1 MPNQPGTL
9 ICTRCHRANAP
20 GAIYCANCGEPISPK
35 LRVDLSRMYSTLLEL
50 DEQIAAGHGAE
61 TVEGLRNTVR
71 ERYLA
76 LREPRPAA
84 NAPSMATIGVPAPQT
99 TPLAQPA
106 AAPVAT
112 LAPSPVVAPTPA
124 QPHGPVFSWRAFIAE
139 QAIAV
144 MAYLG
149 GFLLLIATLTFEVGG
164 WQALP
169 DLIKLAGVLIVYFV
183 FGVLG
188 FALRRASSLRTVSRV
203 YLGVFA
209 LMTPL
214 AALAIYRFELQ
225 AQGFSPSGMVC
236 ISAFYAAVVYL
247 ALAARTR
254 FVTYAYLGWVAA
266 MLGALAIPPFA
277 AIDLWW
283 EMFISGA
290 MSLVLLAPHALKHRL
305 TRPPEWLGAL
315 SLPAL
320 QIAIAAAVG
329 STLATVTFGAQVI
342 GLPDTVTD
350 TQRAAVAASTSVLV
364 LVSLGWAWA
373 ARTFGE
379 RVNDELLQAIDW
391 SVAGTVALAT
401 TAVATWLH
409 ASDTVEVYTL
419 LATALVEGLAIELLP
434 QIDRRRAGMYRGV
447 QILAIVLVGIATLIA
462 APLSLPDAPLMIA
475 CLVGVAL
482 GLLFAMRGD
491 LANVLPWGLVAGAFF
506 LAEMV
511 AAFRAMVPGNLL
523 DSTADV
529 HVVALTE
536 RPSLLCAV
544 TLALIALGMGLRWAT
559 DESRLFRLRV
569 PVQVTAVVSALLT
582 AAALFGHTRY
592 YAALLLGVIA
602 FAWLLLARVER
613 QPRIGVLVGLF
624 GAVATVVAIALN
636 ADSWVVVAIP
646 VAVAIVTVA
655 LGWLLER
662 AYALPI
668 YIVTLI
674 ATPLAFVEVVV
685 VHGIGVSF
693 GSTEE
698 LPSFG
703 FGVAGWMVIVVALL
717 LTVDAFRRSPGWM
730 VGPAAVTLLC
740 VFDARDPW
748 MLVGLTFALAGVGL
762 LLHWMRGVW
771 WGGVW
776 SIAAAV
782 ASVAAL
788 AWPTEITQGAAW
800 RTVVVALAFSIAAY
814 LIALQHRGSWLTLV
828 AAPYALVALCSVGNL
843 PLNNDWVL
851 GITGA
856 ITLAYTLGGM
866 AARKWL
872 GRSWSPTLYGVAFV
886 GVLITALRVTPY
898 PAHAGLLEAI
908 LLGFAALAFFAALIE
923 ETPWAVIA
931 PATLAAAA
939 AFVQPDGRALLPLA
953 LAFAAFAYAISR
965 TRGALWSLPLYA
977 TTMIAAVLAAWQGQ
991 NQSAGFELVTLVT
1004 LALAAWALAA
1014 LESRAEALPVAFV
1027 FAALAV
1033 SSAAHAFNWN
1043 TWQATLTFA
1052 ALAWVYE
1059 GARIG
1064 WVHLHWLSERATP
1077 WPDALHLPEEI
1088 AVAWRDPRRAGQIVS
1103 RGAAILAGGGAVI
1116 GGYFADQSF
1125 ATHAAQTEAVTVA
1138 LLSLVALL
1146 VRIGWGEHGWRPALY
1161 LAGEAFAL
1169 AVTWQLR
1176 WLGATN
1182 VQAWILAPG
1191 SAQLIIGA
1199 FLPADTRL
1207 RASAWVSQVFSV
1219 AGALILLLPTLGQS
1233 VTEPLEWQWLYAL
1246 LLALEALIL
1255 TLAAVGLRNRV
1266 LAMTGAAFVGVA
1278 AIRGAIIAVQQNL
1291 PIPLVIAV
1299 VALALMGLATWLS
1312 LRARHATHT
1321 PTVTPIP

>member
-1 MPNQPGTL
+1 MLNRPGML
-9 ICTRCHRANAP
+9 ICTRCYRANAP
-20 GAIYCANCGEPISPK
+20 GAIYCAKCGEPVSPK
-35 LRVDLSRMYSTLLEL
+35 LRADLSRMYSTLLEL

-61 TVEGLRNTVR
+61 TVEGLRNTLR
-71 ERYLA
+71 ESYLA
-76 LREPRPAA
+76 QREARPAA
-84 NAPSMATIGVPAPQT
+84 NAPSMAPTGVPAPRT
-99 TPLAQPA
+99 TPLMQPA
-106 AAPVAT
+106 AASVAT
-112 LAPSPVVAPTPA
+112 SAPSPVAAPMPA

-139 QAIAV
+139 QAISV

-169 DLIKLAGVLIVYFV
+169 DSLKLAGVLIVYVV

-266 MLGALAIPPFA
+266 LLGALAIPPFA
-277 AIDLWW
+277 AIDLSW
-283 EMFISGA
+283 EVFIGGA

-305 TRPPEWLGAL
+305 AHSPEWLGIL

-320 QIAIAAAVG
+320 QIAIAASGVT
-329 STLATVTFGAQVI
+329 TLTTLILAAEVASPSNTG
-342 GLPDTVTD
+342 GDTV
-350 TQRAAVAASTSVLV
+350 RAAFAAATSMLTLVAVA
-364 LVSLGWAWA
+364 WAWT
-373 ARTFGE
+373 ARTLGE
-379 RVNDELLQAIDW
+379 RVNDDLLQVIDW
-391 SVAGTVALAT
+391 FVAGTFALAT
-401 TAVATWLH
+401 TAIATWLH
-409 ASDTVEVYTL
+409 ASQTAEVYTL
-419 LATALVEGLAIELLP
+419 LATALVEGLVIELLP
-434 QIDRRRAGMYRGV
+434 QIDRGRAGAYRSV
-447 QILAIVLVGIATLIA
+447 QILAITLVGIAAIIA
-462 APLSLPDAPLMIA
+462 APLSLPDAPLLIT

-482 GLLFAMRGD
+482 SLLFAMRSA
-491 LANVLPWGLVAGAFF
+491 LENVLPWGLVAGVFF
-506 LAEMV
+506 LAEMDT
-511 AAFRAMVPGNLL
+511 AFRAFVPGNLL

-529 HVVALTE
+529 HVAMLAE
-536 RPSLLCAV
+536 RPSLFCAA
-544 TLALIALGMGLRWAT
+544 TLALIALSMGLRWSAA
-559 DESRLFRLRV
+559 ESRLFRLRF
-569 PVQVTAVVSALLT
+569 PVRITAVASAVLT
-582 AAALFGHTRY
+582 ALALVGHTPY
-592 YAALLLGVIA
+592 YAALLLCAIA
-602 FAWLLLARVER
+602 LAWLLLTLVER
-613 QPRIGVLVGLF
+613 RPLIGILVGLF
-624 GAVATVVAIALN
+624 GAAAVAVAIVGN
-636 ADSWVVVAIP
+636 SDNWVVVAIP
-646 VAVAIVTVA
+646 VALAILTVA

-662 AYALPI
+662 AYVLPI

-674 ATPLAFVEVVV
+674 ATPLAFIQVVV
-685 VHGIGVSF
+685 AHGLVVSF
-693 GSTEE
+693 GATDN
-698 LPSFG
+698 LPTFG
-703 FGVAGWMVIVVALL
+703 FGIGGWMVIIVSLA
-717 LTVDAFRRSPGWM
+717 LTVDAFRRNNPRWM
-730 VGPAAVTLLC
+730 AGPAIVALLC
-740 VFDARDPW
+740 QFDARNAW
-748 MLVGLTFALAGVGL
+748 VVVALTFALAGMGL
-762 LLHWMRGVW
+762 FLRWMRGVW
-771 WGGVW
+771 FGAVW

-782 ASVAAL
+782 ASIAAL
-788 AWPTEITQGAAW
+788 TWPMGTAHDTVW
-800 RTVVVALAFSIAAY
+800 RTVAVALAFSVVAYFIAW
-814 LIALQHRGSWLTLV
+814 QHRVAWLSLA
-828 AAPYALVALCSVGNL
+828 AAPYAVVALGSVGDL
-843 PLNNDWVL
+843 PLSADWIL

-856 ITLAYTLGGM
+856 IALAYMLSGM
-866 AARKWL
+866 ATRKWL
-872 GRSWSPTLYGVAFV
+872 GRPWALTLYGVALV
-886 GVLITALRVTPY
+886 GVLITASRVTPY
-898 PAHAGLLEAI
+898 PSHAGLLEAI
-908 LLGFAALAFFAALIE
+908 LLGFAALAFFAALVE

-931 PATLAAAA
+931 PAALAVAA

-953 LAFAAFAYAISR
+953 LAFAAFAYGVSR
-965 TRGALWSLPLYA
+965 TRGALWSLPLYGA
-977 TTMIAAVLAAWQGQ
+977 TMIAAVLAAWQGQ
-991 NQSAGFELVTLVT
+991 NQSAGFELVTLAT

-1014 LESRAEALPVAFV
+1014 LESRAEAAPVAFA

-1033 SSAAHAFNWN
+1033 STAAHAFNWN
-1043 TWQATLTFA
+1043 TWQVTLSFA

-1059 GARIG
+1059 ASRVGWARIP
-1064 WVHLHWLSERATP
+1064 WLRERATP
-1077 WPDALHLPEEI
+1077 WLAALDLPEEV
-1088 AVAWRDPRRAGQIVS
+1088 AAAWRDPRRAGQIVS
-1103 RGAAILAGGGAVI
+1103 RGAAILAGVGAVI

-1176 WLGATN
+1176 WVGATN
-1182 VQAWILAPG
+1182 VQAWILVPG

-1199 FLPADTRL
+1199 LLPADIRL
-1207 RASAWVSQVFSV
+1207 RTRAWVPQFFSV

-1233 VTEPLEWQWLYAL
+1233 VTEPLEWQWIYAL
-1246 LLALEALIL
+1246 LLAAEALIL

-1321 PTVTPIP
+1321 PTATP